1 MQKEVHFLNGDALDA
16 QFPNGIRG
24 EKLICRECLVEG
36 PIEENKMA
44 DFFLQRAAYLDNHY
58 GESSLE
64 VYRTKVVAQ
73 FQQLQAAAEAGN
85 CINLW
90 FEDDLFCQVNLWFT
104 LSLLHE
110 MDGKSEIYLVR
121 PPRNT
126 PYGFGGLNTEE
137 LTVCYKERIPIT
149 ELSLWKALWE
159 AYRLAEPE
167 QLTEVA
173 TSLEQRYSFVSRA
186 VAAHLA
192 RFPTSTQEG
201 RPIKRLKAI
210 IKELGTTQFG
220 PVFQLFCQTEA
231 IYGFGDVYVKRL
243 FDEVLASMDK
253 EK

>member
-1 MQKEVHFLNGDALDA
+1 MQKEVHFLNGDALAA
-16 QFPNGIRG
+16 QFPKGISG

-36 PIEENKMA
+36 PVNEKELA
-44 DFFLQRAAYLDNHY
+44 GFFLQRAAYLDKHY
-58 GESSLE
+58 GESNLE

-73 FQQLQAAAEAGN
+73 FQQLQAAAAAGH

-121 PPRNT
+121 PPRKT
-126 PYGFGGLNTEE
+126 PYGFGGLNTKE

-159 AYRLAEPE
+159 AYRLAELE

-173 TSLEQRYSFVSRA
+173 TSLEHRYSFVSRA

-192 RFPTSTQEG
+192 RFPTTTQEG
-201 RPIKRLKAI
+201 RPKERLKVI

-220 PVFQLFCQTEA
+220 PAFQQFCQTEA

-243 FDEVLASMDK
+243 FDEVIASMDK
-253 EK
+253 EE

>member
-1 MQKEVHFLNGDALDA
+1 MQKEVHFLNGDALAA
-16 QFPNGIRG
+16 QFPKGNDG

-36 PIEENKMA
+36 PVNEKELA
-44 DFFLQRAAYLDNHY
+44 GFFLQRAAYLDKHY

-64 VYRTKVVAQ
+64 VYRTKVIAQ
-73 FQQLQAAAEAGN
+73 FQQLQAAAVAGH

-110 MDGKSEIYLVR
+110 INGKSEIYLVR
-121 PPRNT
+121 PPRYT

-137 LTVCYKERIPIT
+137 LTVCYKEKTPIT
-149 ELSLWKALWE
+149 ELSPWKALWE
-159 AYRLAEPE
+159 AYRLDELE

-173 TSLEQRYSFVSRA
+173 KSLEHRYSFVSRA

-201 RPIKRLKAI
+201 RPKERLKAI
-210 IKELGTTQFG
+210 VKELDTTHFG
-220 PVFQLFCQTEA
+220 SVFQLFCQTEV

-253 EK
+253 EE

>member
-1 MQKEVHFLNGDALDA
+1 MQEEVHFLNGDALAA
-16 QFPNGIRG
+16 QFPKGIDG

-36 PIEENKMA
+36 PVNEKELA
-44 DFFLQRAAYLDNHY
+44 GFFLQRAAYLDKHY
-58 GESSLE
+58 GESNLE

-73 FQQLQAAAEAGN
+73 FQQLQAAAAAGH

-104 LSLLHE
+104 LSLLHQ
-110 MDGKSEIYLVR
+110 MDRKSEIYLVR
-121 PPRNT
+121 PPIHT
-126 PYGFGGLNTEE
+126 PYGFGGLNTEK

-159 AYRLAEPE
+159 AYRLAELE

-173 TSLEQRYSFVSRA
+173 TSLEHRYSFVSRA

-192 RFPTSTQEG
+192 RFPTTTQEG
-201 RPIKRLKAI
+201 RPKERLKVI

-220 PVFQLFCQTEA
+220 PAFQQFCQTEA

-243 FDEVLASMDK
+243 FDEVIASMDK
-253 EK
+253 EE

>member
-1 MQKEVHFLNGDALDA
+1 MQKEVHFLNGDALAA
-16 QFPNGIRG
+16 QFPKGISG

-36 PIEENKMA
+36 PVNEKELA
-44 DFFLQRAAYLDNHY
+44 DFFLQRTTYLDKYY

-73 FQQLQAAAEAGN
+73 FQQLQAAAAAGH
-85 CINLW
+85 CLNLW

-104 LSLLHE
+104 LSLLYE
-110 MDGKSEIYLVR
+110 IDGKSEIYLVR
-121 PPRNT
+121 PPRQT

-149 ELSLWKALWE
+149 ELSPWKALWE
-159 AYRLAEPE
+159 AYRLVELE

-173 TSLEQRYSFVSRA
+173 TSLEQRYNFVSRA

-201 RPIKRLKAI
+201 RPKERLKAI
-210 IKELGTTQFG
+210 IKELGTSQFG
-220 PVFQLFCQTEA
+220 YVFQLFSQTEA

-243 FDEVLASMDK
+243 FDEVIASMDK
-253 EK
+253 EE

>member
-64 VYRTKVVAQ
+64 VYRTKVVSQ
-73 FQQLQAAAEAGN
+73 FKKLQAAAAAGN

-104 LSLLHE
+104 LSLLHQ
-110 MDGKSEIYLVR
+110 MDRKSEIYLVR
-121 PPRNT
+121 PPIHT

-137 LTVCYKERIPIT
+137 LTLCYKGRMPIT
-149 ELSLWKALWE
+149 QLSLWKALWE
-159 AYRLAEPE
+159 AYRLAELE
-167 QLTEVA
+167 KLNERA
-173 TSLEQRYSFVSRA
+173 KSLEKRYSFVSRA
-186 VAAHLA
+186 VAAHLV
-192 RFPTSTQEG
+192 RSPTSTQEG
-201 RPIKRLKAI
+201 RPKDRLKVI

-220 PVFQLFCQTEA
+220 PVFQQFCQTEA

-253 EK
+253 EE

>member
-1 MQKEVHFLNGDALDA
+1 MQKEVHFLNGDALA
-16 QFPNGIRG
+16 TQFPKGIGG

-36 PIEENKMA
+36 PVNEKELA
-44 DFFLQRAAYLDNHY
+44 DFFLQRSTYLDKHY

-73 FQQLQAAAEAGN
+73 FQQLQTAAAAGHS
-85 CINLW
+85 INLW

-104 LSLLHE
+104 LSLLYE

-121 PPRNT
+121 PPRHT

-149 ELSLWKALWE
+149 ELSPWKALWE
-159 AYRLAEPE
+159 AYRLAELV

-201 RPIKRLKAI
+201 RPKERLKAI

-220 PVFQLFCQTEA
+220 PVFQQFCQTEA

-243 FDEVLASMDK
+243 FDEVIASMDK
-253 EK
+253 EE